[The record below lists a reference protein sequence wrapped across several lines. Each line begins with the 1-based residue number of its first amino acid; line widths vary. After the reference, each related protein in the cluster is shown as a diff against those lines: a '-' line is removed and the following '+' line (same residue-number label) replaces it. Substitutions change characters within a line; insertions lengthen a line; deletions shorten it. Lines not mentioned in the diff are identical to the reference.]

1 MAYPN
6 SIEQIQA
13 LIQQG
18 DAVTALRRANDTVG
32 RLRPEDFP
40 DVRERALA
48 FNQAWYGLALAQ
60 HASGQMSD
68 ACESARQAFEFD
80 ALEFEQQP
88 DMVRIAI
95 AARNWPFAGLVAG
108 HCASLVERH
117 GEQDAADEIIA
128 MIEPVE
134 RESPLFVELLNG
146 EVHGRYDARYGA
158 EEPQGNNRMVAELRG
173 LGMAEDDLLLHGA
186 FGAHELGD
194 DDLALRLWSQVNWRA
209 APRPYSFANYAMLC
223 LRKGL
228 PTPDPMQ
235 LAGQRDAEL
244 LYNGGTHVVTLLTE
258 DAELKAMSR
267 EQARPWW
274 ALAAAILQH
283 GFDRYAAFENGERNG
298 YAVDAH
304 FFAMLCNNLGIALGK
319 LNLHDRACQVHER
332 GLLTSP
338 FMENAQN
345 ALYEATLTD
354 DAAAAR
360 RCSEHMGRFLQD
372 YGNYLDTAQQCRFQ
386 SLMLAAAGYSD
397 TPDVW
402 FEKLRVFNQQWGYMR
417 KQARFMNSDE
427 HHLPLEWSYLKRE
440 HNQAINDQWR
450 SLKIL
455 HKRASQDPRVIT
467 CMLRNRRDHASEEA
481 RAEGLA
487 LAEQALHVLAPLK
500 DTPEGTRYWFE
511 ARYSLAYLRY
521 RSWFYQSSVVGQDWL
536 PQARKE
542 FEVVL
547 AQHIEG
553 DPEAIDAMLDYGMLL
568 VREILDLPEGIVW
581 LTRVIQA
588 LEPQPRPRG
597 GERRWDP
604 KTAPDPA
611 LALAYL
617 FRAQAYSLQDQD
629 LNSSVRSDLE
639 QAGALN
645 PWLPGVWYW
654 MATVECES
662 GNAMEAI
669 AMAERF
675 VDFDGDNRPWW
686 RERADMLSALVTL
699 QHAVG
704 NLPEAQ
710 RRLAELESLGASA
723 HEDLPALRK
732 LLNPGAAQAGKSL
745 WGRIKGLLG

>member
-1 MAYPN
+1 
-6 SIEQIQA
+6 
-13 LIQQG
+13 
-18 DAVTALRRANDTVG
+18 
-32 RLRPEDFP
+32 
-40 DVRERALA
+40 
-48 FNQAWYGLALAQ
+48 
-60 HASGQMSD
+60 
-68 ACESARQAFEFD
+68 
-80 ALEFEQQP
+80 
-88 DMVRIAI
+88 
-95 AARNWPFAGLVAG
+95 
-108 HCASLVERH
+108 
-117 GEQDAADEIIA
+117 
-128 MIEPVE
+128 
-134 RESPLFVELLNG
+134 
-146 EVHGRYDARYGA
+146 
-158 EEPQGNNRMVAELRG
+158 
-173 LGMAEDDLLLHGA
+173 
-186 FGAHELGD
+186 
-194 DDLALRLWSQVNWRA
+194 
-209 APRPYSFANYAMLC
+209 MLC

-319 LNLHDRACQVHER
+319 LNLHERACQVHER

-338 FMENAQN
+338 FLENAQN

-360 RCSEHMGRFLQD
+360 RCSEHVGRFLQD

-397 TPDVW
+397 MPDVW
-402 FEKLRVFNQQWGYMR
+402 FEKLRLFNQQWGYMR

-547 AQHIEG
+547 AQRIEG

-654 MATVECES
+654 MATVKPQSLGSDTAWWPSTPRPRCSSIRSSDTCVCTRVQAVSSSATCSKPCSIRRARFSAGSTLHCAGSSSSGSAEASRPLLVKCCSRSTACKRSPTRPARSASACPARDAATAWVLPES
-662 GNAMEAI
+662 T
-669 AMAERF
+669 
-675 VDFDGDNRPWW
+675 
-686 RERADMLSALVTL
+686 RAAWHASTWLSA
-699 QHAVG
+699 
-704 NLPEAQ
+704 
-710 RRLAELESLGASA
+710 
-723 HEDLPALRK
+723 ALRASR
-732 LLNPGAAQAGKSL
+732 AAAS
-745 WGRIKGLLG
+745 RR